1 MNQIK
6 EIAKSIYDAIQVRI
20 EEDTCYKFLN
30 FAFKDGEF
38 ISYFFTDDMFD
49 SSDDTVYGG
58 LTFDEYSNMSIKDIE
73 EELQVSF
80 QESKRTLVVG

>member
-6 EIAKSIYDAIQVRI
+6 EIAKSIYNAIQVRI

-38 ISYFFTDDMFD
+38 INYFFTDDIFD
-49 SSDDTVYGG
+49 SSDDIVYGG
-58 LTFDEYSNMSIKDIE
+58 LTLDEYTNMSINDIE
-73 EELQVSF
+73 EELLYTQK
-80 QESKRTLVVG
+80 ESM

>member
-38 ISYFFTDDMFD
+38 INYFFTDDIFD
-49 SSDDTVYGG
+49 SSDDIVYGG
-58 LTFDEYSNMSIKDIE
+58 LTFDEYKNMSIKDIE
-73 EELQVSF
+73 EELLYTQK
-80 QESKRTLVVG
+80 ESM

>member
-6 EIAKSIYDAIQVRI
+6 EIAKSIYNAIQVRI

-58 LTFDEYSNMSIKDIE
+58 LTFDEYTKMSINDIE
-73 EELQVSF
+73 EELLYTQK
-80 QESKRTLVVG
+80 ESM

>member
-38 ISYFFTDDMFD
+38 ISYFFTDDIFD

-58 LTFDEYSNMSIKDIE
+58 LTFDEYTNMSIEDIE
-73 EELQVSF
+73 GELLYTQK
-80 QESKRTLVVG
+80 ESM

>member
-38 ISYFFTDDMFD
+38 INYFFTDDMFD
-49 SSDDTVYGG
+49 SSDDIVYGG

-73 EELQVSF
+73 EELLYAQK
-80 QESKRTLVVG
+80 ESM

>member
-58 LTFDEYSNMSIKDIE
+58 LTFDEYTKMSINDIE
-73 EELQVSF
+73 EELLYTQK
-80 QESKRTLVVG
+80 ESM